1 MAINLAFKAKQNNK
15 ADIRAKAGFSL
26 GHARRTPIT
35 AQIMALMLV
44 VLVSGPVEARQAGR
58 GFADLAEKLMPA
70 VVNISTSQ
78 TVERRSIGPSGPFN
92 DFFEEFFRN
101 RPGQPSPPTPQ
112 PQPRQRK
119 VSSLGSGFVIDPNGI
134 IITNNHVIEEA
145 DKITV
150 NFSDGSKYDAEI
162 LGRDP
167 KTDLAVL
174 KIEAPR
180 ALPYVR
186 LGDSEK
192 ARVGDWVIAIGNPF
206 GLGGSL
212 SAGIISAINRDIN
225 AGPYDSFIQTDAAI
239 NRGNSGGPLFNM
251 QGEVIGVNSAI
262 ISPSG
267 GSVGIGF
274 SIPSNLTKTV
284 VSQLRQYGE
293 TRRGWLG
300 VRIQSVTDELAES
313 LGLDDAGGALVSE
326 VSPGGPAERGGILRG
341 DVITRFDG
349 KPVPNMRDLPRIVA
363 ETDIDKPVLVEVLR
377 RGSRKT
383 LKIVTGRL
391 DEPQLASSKPA
402 ESKPVIQGD
411 ETEIMGLVLSNL
423 TPDNRAEF
431 GILKDAQGALVM
443 SVDGDAPA
451 VDSGIR
457 RGDLISEIDQQQV
470 TNVAEAVAALKK
482 AKAEGRKS
490 SLILLTSRDTI
501 RFVALRLN

>member
-1 MAINLAFKAKQNNK
+1 MTMSVAQVSKKMQKAETEQ
-15 ADIRAKAGFSL
+15 RAGLKLRGAVLSF
-26 GHARRTPIT
+26 
-35 AQIMALMLV
+35 MVALMLV
-44 VLVSGPVEARQAGR
+44 SLAPSMAEARQAGR

-78 TVERRSIGPSGPFN
+78 TVERRSTGPSGPFN

-119 VSSLGSGFVIDPNGI
+119 VSSLGSGFVIDPDGI

-174 KIEAPR
+174 KIDAPR
-180 ALPYVR
+180 AVPYVR

-391 DEPQLASSKPA
+391 DEPQLASSKPVDSQP
-402 ESKPVIQGD
+402 EVKGD
-411 ETEIMGLVLSNL
+411 ETEIMGLVLRNL
-423 TPDNRAEF
+423 TPDSRAEF
-431 GILKDAQGALVM
+431 GILKDAQGALVV

-490 SLILLTSRDTI
+490 SLILLNSRDTI
-501 RFVALRLN
+501 RFVALRLK